1 MPTLLETHIRNRFRV
16 QPNHA
21 NNNNTLHGG
30 NLMKW
35 LNGVSAMSAMR
46 FAGETCV
53 TARVNELDFERP
65 IQIGDTTLVEAYTV
79 GCKSVRRFAGRSRRI
94 AATVTADSIYDAG
107 RTSVHVALRAW
118 REEPRSGEIEKTTES
133 TFTFVAI
140 DENGEKVP
148 VPDLSVETEEGMR
161 LRDRVLETED

>member
-1 MPTLLETHIRNRFRV
+1 MPTVLDTHIQNRFRV

-35 LNGVSAMSAMR
+35 LDEVGAMSAMR

-65 IQIGDTTLVEAYTV
+65 IKIGDTALVEAFV
-79 GCKSVRRFAGRSRRI
+79 
-94 AATVTADSIYDAG
+94 YDAG
-107 RTSVHVALRAW
+107 RTSVHVGLRAW
-118 REEPRSGEIEKTTES
+118 REEPRTGKTERTTES
-133 TFTFVAI
+133 SFTFVAI
-140 DENGEKVP
+140 DDEGSAVP
-148 VPDLSVETEEGMR
+148 VPELTVESERGRELQARM
-161 LRDRVLETED
+161 LEAEDGL

>member
-1 MPTLLETHIRNRFRV
+1 MPTVCETHIENRFRV

-35 LNGVSAMSAMR
+35 LDETAAMSAMR

-65 IQIGDTTLVEAYTV
+65 IRIGDIALVEAYV
-79 GCKSVRRFAGRSRRI
+79 
-94 AATVTADSIYDAG
+94 YDAG
-107 RTSVHVALRAW
+107 RSSVHVALRAW
-118 REEPRSGEIEKTTES
+118 REEPRTGETEKTTES
-133 TFTFVAI
+133 SFTFVAI
-140 DENGEKVP
+140 DESGKPQP
-148 VPDLSVETEEGMR
+148 VPELTVESDSGRR
-161 LRDRVLETED
+161 LRERALGDEP

>member
-1 MPTLLETHIRNRFRV
+1 MSTLLETHIKNRFRV

-21 NNNNTLHGG
+21 NNNDTLHGG

-35 LNGVSAMSAMR
+35 LDEVSAMSAMR

-65 IQIGDTTLVEAYTV
+65 IQIGDTALVEAYV
-79 GCKSVRRFAGRSRRI
+79 
-94 AATVTADSIYDAG
+94 YDAG

-118 REEPRSGEIEKTTES
+118 REEPRTGESEKTTES

-140 DENGEKVP
+140 DEDGEKVP
-148 VPDLSVETEEGMR
+148 VPDLSIESEEGQR
-161 LRDRVLETED
+161 LRDRVHEIEG

>member
-35 LNGVSAMSAMR
+35 LDEVSAMSAMR

-65 IQIGDTTLVEAYTV
+65 IRIGDTALVEAYV
-79 GCKSVRRFAGRSRRI
+79 Y
-94 AATVTADSIYDAG
+94 DSG

-118 REEPRSGEIEKTTES
+118 REEPRSGETEKTTES

-140 DENGEKVP
+140 DENGDKVP
-148 VPDLSVETEEGMR
+148 VPDLSVETDEGMR
-161 LRDRVLETED
+161 LRDRVLEIED

>member
-1 MPTLLETHIRNRFRV
+1 MPTLLDTHIENRFRV

-35 LNGVSAMSAMR
+35 LDEVSAMSAMR

-53 TARVNELDFERP
+53 TARVNELDFKRP
-65 IQIGDTTLVEAYTV
+65 IGIGDTALVEAYV
-79 GCKSVRRFAGRSRRI
+79 
-94 AATVTADSIYDAG
+94 YDAG

-118 REEPRSGEIEKTTES
+118 REEPRSGETEKTTES
-133 TFTFVAI
+133 SFTFVAI
-140 DENGEKVP
+140 DGDGKPMSVP
-148 VPDLSVETEEGMR
+148 KLTVESEEGER
-161 LRDRVLETED
+161 LQEQALKAD

>member
-1 MPTLLETHIRNRFRV
+1 MPTLLETRIKNRFRV

-21 NNNNTLHGG
+21 NNNDTLHGG

-35 LNGVSAMSAMR
+35 LDEVSAMSAMR

-65 IQIGDTTLVEAYTV
+65 IRIGDTALVEAYV
-79 GCKSVRRFAGRSRRI
+79 Y
-94 AATVTADSIYDAG
+94 DSG

-118 REEPRSGEIEKTTES
+118 REEPRSGETEKTTES

-140 DENGEKVP
+140 DENGETVP
-148 VPDLSVETEEGMR
+148 VPDLSVETEEGER
-161 LRDRVLETED
+161 LRDRVHEIED

>member
-35 LNGVSAMSAMR
+35 LDEVSAMSAMR

-65 IQIGDTTLVEAYTV
+65 IRIGDTALVEAYV
-79 GCKSVRRFAGRSRRI
+79 
-94 AATVTADSIYDAG
+94 YDAG

-118 REEPRSGEIEKTTES
+118 REEPRSGETEKTTES

-140 DENGEKVP
+140 DENGEKVS
-148 VPDLSVETEEGMR
+148 VPDLSVETEEGAR
-161 LRDRVLETED
+161 LRDRVHELEG

>member
-1 MPTLLETHIRNRFRV
+1 MRPSAGRIWVTVTFEGN
-16 QPNHA
+16 A
-21 NNNNTLHGG
+21 NNNDTLHGG

-35 LNGVSAMSAMR
+35 LDEVSAMSAMR

-65 IQIGDTTLVEAYTV
+65 IRIGDTALVEAYV
-79 GCKSVRRFAGRSRRI
+79 
-94 AATVTADSIYDAG
+94 YDAG

-118 REEPRSGEIEKTTES
+118 REEPRSGETEKTTES

-140 DENGEKVP
+140 DENGETVP
-148 VPDLSVETEEGMR
+148 VPDLSVETEKGER
-161 LRDRVLETED
+161 LRDRVHEIEN